1 MGHKHKKSTA
11 DTHSTRDHAK
21 VKASAAGDSG
31 KPPPNRKRTW
41 FETHGRDLRFLIT
54 FIVLMGI
61 YYSVTTMDCIVG
73 TPKEK
78 GFFPWYLE
86 ANARA
91 SVSVLQTF
99 GYPGVTQEGK
109 SVVSSRGSITVE
121 RGCDAIEPS
130 ALFVSAVLASPVA
143 IGSRLLAA
151 VVGTV
156 LLLSINLVRIISL
169 FLCAVHWT
177 SAFNIMHLDVWQAL
191 FIILAIVLWA
201 LWAAWAVARQKKRQV
216 HARA

>member
-1 MGHKHKKSTA
+1 MGRKHKKSNA
-11 DTHSTRDHAK
+11 GALSPRDHAGEK
-21 VKASAAGDSG
+21 AAGAGESG
-31 KPPPNRKRTW
+31 KPPSNRERTW
-41 FETHGRDLRFLIT
+41 FETHGRDLRFLLV
-54 FIVLMGI
+54 FIFLMVI
-61 YYSVTTMDCIVG
+61 YYTVTTTSTMKD
-73 TPKEK
+73 

-86 ANARA
+86 SNARA
-91 SVSVLQTF
+91 SVAVLHSC
-99 GYPGVTQEGK
+99 GYSDVAQEGK

-151 VVGTV
+151 VVGTI

-177 SAFNIMHLDVWQAL
+177 SAFNVMHLDVWQAL
-191 FIILAIVLWA
+191 FIFLAIIFWA
-201 LWAAWAVARQKKRQV
+201 LWAAWAVKRQRRRSEQY
-216 HARA
+216 AKNRI